1 MESELVNYLM
11 QFAHDNRAALFNEKI
26 EERTNYITLVLED
39 IYHAQNTSAA
49 IRTCDCFG
57 IQKMH
62 VIENRNEFSVHTGIT
77 LGSANWIDIERYN
90 EEENNT
96 RKALKKLKAQ
106 GYKIVATTPLA
117 NTKSLYDME
126 LDKPIALVLGNEA
139 IGISDIVKEEADEF
153 ITIPMHGFTESF
165 NISVSAA
172 ICLSELTTKVRKME
186 IDWQLNESE
195 KERVMLKW
203 LKHSVRNGDKIL
215 AQFEEKNKQ

>member
-1 MESELVNYLM
+1 MESKLVDYLS
-11 QFAHDNRAALFNEKI
+11 QFAHENRAALFNEKI
-26 EERTNYITLVLED
+26 QERTNFVTLVLED

-62 VIENRNEFSVHTGIT
+62 VIENRNEFNLHTGIT
-77 LGSANWIDIERYN
+77 LGSANWIDIIRHK

-96 RKALKKLKAQ
+96 RNALKKLKKE
-106 GYKIVATTPLA
+106 GYKIVATTPLP
-117 NTKSLYDME
+117 NTKSLYDMD

-139 IGISDIVKEEADEF
+139 NGISDIVKEEADEF

-172 ICLSELTTKVRKME
+172 ICLSELTTKMRKLE
-186 IDWQLNESE
+186 VDWKLNEAE
-195 KERVMLKW
+195 HERVMLKW
-203 LKHSVRNGDKIL
+203 LKQSIKKGEKI
-215 AQFEEKNKQ
+215 AQDFESKQNP